1 MQFIKLLENFS
12 YVDWSLN
19 TQKMSSTYLKY
30 NSGLNLET
38 DNSSFSKCARQ
49 KLEKRFIDS
58 KFIPCKKQTQQEG
71 ISQFITIPYFGHSSI
86 AFAHKMRQ
94 SFKRHYN
101 VNLQCSFNTTKIKNF
116 FSLKCP
122 TPKLLKANVVY
133 KFDCLCDINI
143 SYIGK
148 TKRHLA
154 TRIKEHR
161 SEKSAIG
168 QHLQTCHTCDHNFNE
183 NQFKILSTGNSGFDC
198 KIREALL
205 IKSQKPT
212 LNQQLFQNGSTFIL
226 CVFK

>member
-1 MQFIKLLENFS
+1 MLIK
-12 YVDWSLN
+12 SLIN
-19 TQKMSSTYLKY
+19 V
-30 NSGLNLET
+30 
-38 DNSSFSKCARQ
+38 
-49 KLEKRFIDS
+49 KR
-58 KFIPCKKQTQQEG
+58 FIPCKKQTQQGG
-71 ISQFITIPYFGHSSI
+71 ISQFITIPYFGHPSI
-86 AFAHKMRQ
+86 AFARKLRQ

-116 FSLKCP
+116 FLLKCP

-143 SYIGK
+143 SYTGK

-168 QHLQTCHTCDHNFNE
+168 QHLETCHTCDHNFNE
-183 NQFKILSTGNSGFDC
+183 NQFKILSTGNSDFDC

-205 IKSQKPT
+205 IKSEKPT
-212 LNQQLFQNGSTFIL
+212 LNQQIVSEWLNIYSL
-226 CVFK
+226 CI

>member
-1 MQFIKLLENFS
+1 MSKVWYSNELTDSLLLCLFFAGNEFR
-12 YVDWSLN
+12 V
-19 TQKMSSTYLKY
+19 
-30 NSGLNLET
+30 
-38 DNSSFSKCARQ
+38 
-49 KLEKRFIDS
+49 
-58 KFIPCKKQTQQEG
+58 IPCKKQTQQGG
-71 ISQFITIPYFGHSSI
+71 ISQFITIPYFEHPS
-86 AFAHKMRQ
+86 
-94 SFKRHYN
+94 
-101 VNLQCSFNTTKIKNF
+101 
-116 FSLKCP
+116 KCP

-183 NQFKILSTGNSGFDC
+183 NQFKILSTGNSDFDC

-205 IKSQKPT
+205 IKSE
-212 LNQQLFQNGSTFIL
+212 NQL
-226 CVFK
+226 

>member
-1 MQFIKLLENFS
+1 MGNFLCVLYKGHITFLVGYRWKIGLINCMLYRAYNICCNWYSFTKEIEVLRDLFRQNGYPGLTFENC
-12 YVDWSLN
+12 V
-19 TQKMSSTYLKY
+19 
-30 NSGLNLET
+30 
-38 DNSSFSKCARQ
+38 
-49 KLEKRFIDS
+49 KRFIDS

-71 ISQFITIPYFGHSSI
+71 ISQFITIPYFGHPSI
-86 AFAHKMRQ
+86 AFARKLRQ
-94 SFKRHYN
+94 SF
-101 VNLQCSFNTTKIKNF
+101 
-116 FSLKCP
+116 
-122 TPKLLKANVVY
+122 
-133 KFDCLCDINI
+133 
-143 SYIGK
+143 K

-183 NQFKILSTGNSGFDC
+183 NQFKILSTGNSDFDC

>member
-1 MQFIKLLENFS
+1 MKH
-12 YVDWSLN
+12 
-19 TQKMSSTYLKY
+19 
-30 NSGLNLET
+30 
-38 DNSSFSKCARQ
+38 
-49 KLEKRFIDS
+49 FIDS
-58 KFIPCKKQTQQEG
+58 KLIPCKKQTQQEG
-71 ISQFITIPYFGHSSI
+71 ISQFITIPYFGHPSI
-86 AFAHKMRQ
+86 AFARKLRQ

-101 VNLQCSFNTTKIKNF
+101 VKLQCSFNTTKIKNF

-183 NQFKILSTGNSGFDC
+183 NQFKILSTGNSDFDC

-205 IKSQKPT
+205 IKSEKPT